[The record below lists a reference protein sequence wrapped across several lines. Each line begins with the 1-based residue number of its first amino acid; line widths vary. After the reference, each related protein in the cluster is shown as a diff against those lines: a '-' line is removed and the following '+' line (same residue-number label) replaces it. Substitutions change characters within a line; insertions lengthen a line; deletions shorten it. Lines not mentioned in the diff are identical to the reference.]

1 LIRIVSGAFRRH
13 DNGDALIEE
22 DYQFFQAF
30 VSGLRVAS
38 IHPNGQFAHYRT
50 KYGDFRKFLFSNR
63 SHVMRNHHGEEG
75 SVQVGAVVEYKD
87 VRLLEVEVFL
97 SMDLEPNS

>member
-1 LIRIVSGAFRRH
+1 
-13 DNGDALIEE
+13 
-22 DYQFFQAF
+22 
-30 VSGLRVAS
+30 
-38 IHPNGQFAHYRT
+38 
-50 KYGDFRKFLFSNR
+50 
-63 SHVMRNHHGEEG
+63 MRYHHGEEG